1 MRAACAFALG
11 AFVAAGGARS
21 EHGNALNQQVGIAL
35 AARLAPDASA
45 LVRAEILAGTH
56 RTAPQ
61 RTNAPPALA
70 DSRAYVCSSA
80 VVGADI
86 RAVLHRGP
94 HPGAGA
100 AQREVSWR
108 EAVHAAG
115 PH

>member
-56 RTAPQ
+56 RTAPHQ
-61 RTNAPPALA
+61 RARHPRSLTRVLMFAALQWL
-70 DSRAYVCSSA
+70 
-80 VVGADI
+80 
-86 RAVLHRGP
+86 VLIFE
-94 HPGAGA
+94 
-100 AQREVSWR
+100 QYFI
-108 EAVHAAG
+108 AVHIQERERRSER
-115 PH
+115 